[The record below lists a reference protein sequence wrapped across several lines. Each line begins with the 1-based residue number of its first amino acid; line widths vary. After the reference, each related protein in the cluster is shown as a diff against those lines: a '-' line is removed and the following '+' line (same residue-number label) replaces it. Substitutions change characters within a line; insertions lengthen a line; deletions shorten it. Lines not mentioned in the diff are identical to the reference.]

1 MKTRTLIALAA
12 VILVACGTAAL
23 IYRGFDYSGRTRRV
37 ELGPV
42 ELAVKK
48 QERVEIPVWVGAGAI
63 GVGVVLLLLRR
74 K

>member
-1 MKTRTLIALAA
+1 MKARTLITLAA
-12 VILVACGTAAL
+12 LILVACGTAAL
-23 IYRGFDYSGRTRRV
+23 IYRGIDYSGSPRRM

-48 QERVEIPVWVGAGAI
+48 QERIQIPVWVGAGAI
-63 GVGVVLLLLRR
+63 GIGTLLLLLRR

>member
-1 MKTRTLIALAA
+1 MKARTLVALAA
-12 VILVACGTAAL
+12 VILIACGTAAL
-23 IYRGFDYSGRTRRV
+23 IYHGFDYSGRTRRV

-48 QERVEIPVWVGAGAI
+48 QERVRIPVWVGASAI
-63 GVGVVLLLLRR
+63 GIGALLLLLRS